1 MQRLLFLSFLA
12 IILTS
17 CGSSK
22 KIQRYKYLVDESVAS
37 QSTPKVE
44 PKSTPAPKPTPPPK
58 STPKPAPQS
67 QSKIQKVVKKA
78 MSYEG
83 TPYKY
88 GGTTSKGM
96 DCSGLVYTSYQSIGK
111 TLPRVSRDMPTA
123 GTPIKRNS
131 LKKGDLVFFN
141 SGGGKTINHV
151 GIVVS
156 VSGNN
161 VQFIHT
167 TTSKGVR
174 IDPLNEGY
182 WKDKYLKA
190 VRVKV

>member
-123 GTPIKRNS
+123 GTPVKRKK

-141 SGGGKTINHV
+141 SGGGRTINHV

-156 VSGNN
+156 VSSTH
-161 VQFIHT
+161 VQIIHT

-174 IDPLNEGY
+174 LDPLNEGY

-190 VRVKV
+190 VRIKV

>member
-78 MSYEG
+78 LSYEG

-96 DCSGLVYTSYQSIGK
+96 DSSGLVYTSYQTIGK
-111 TLPRVSRDMPTA
+111 TLPRISRDMPTA

-141 SGGGKTINHV
+141 SGGGRTINHV

-156 VSGNN
+156 VSSTH
-161 VQFIHT
+161 VQIIHT

-174 IDPLNEGY
+174 LDPLNEGY

-190 VRVKV
+190 VRIKV

>member
-1 MQRLLFLSFLA
+1 MQRLLFLAFLA

-37 QSTPKVE
+37 QSDPKAE
-44 PKSTPAPKPTPPPK
+44 PEATPAPKPTP
-58 STPKPAPQS
+58 TPKPAPQS

-123 GTPIKRNS
+123 GTPVKRSS

-141 SGGGKTINHV
+141 SGGGRTINHV

-156 VSGNN
+156 VSGTN

-174 IDPLNEGY
+174 LDPLNEGY

-190 VRVKV
+190 VRIKV